1 MSETIAA
8 FVREL
13 DGIIKERDELRKQLE
28 AYKEERNNRKK
39 LSQREVTEIRHLARA
54 SDMTQH
60 DIADVFAVNPATIS
74 RILRGIYHK

>member
-1 MSETIAA
+1 MEALAA
-8 FVREL
+8 LLKDIDDLV
-13 DGIIKERDELRKQLE
+13 KERDELRKQLE